1 MSPSSRFSLK
11 TLAVAVALTVAGSFS
26 AAAADASAPTTRAAA
41 PAVARSHVPILWKIS
56 DRDNTLYL
64 LGSFHL
70 LRSSDLPLSPDIAA
84 AMADAKS
91 TMFELDMVSM
101 MSPENLA
108 KVQAYQKL
116 EGDKPLSALLPAST
130 REKLEA
136 LLKVGGTPMSAV
148 DGLDAWALAL
158 NLNLG
163 TMMAMGFNGENG
175 PDRLLSQQAD
185 KEGKPRLAL
194 ETLDDEFSVFE
205 RTPIDEQVLGI
216 TRFVDDP
223 KQVVTQTMKMHDQW
237 MAGDLDGL
245 GRDALARM
253 RSETPATYRLLVVDR
268 NNAWLPQLKARL
280 DAHHAGDNTLAVV
293 GALHLAGEDGLLAKL
308 RAEGYRVERIC
319 TACAVGPR

>member
-1 MSPSSRFSLK
+1 MSMSSRFSLK
-11 TLAVAVALTVAGSFS
+11 TLAVAVALTVG
-26 AAAADASAPTTRAAA
+26 AACPATAADAPAPATQAA
-41 PAVARSHVPILWKIS
+41 PARSHVPILWKIS

-70 LRSSDLPLSPDIAA
+70 LRAGDLPLSPDIAV
-84 AMADAKS
+84 AMNDAKT

-101 MSPENLA
+101 LSPENLA

-116 EGDKPLSALLPAST
+116 QGDRPLSALLPVQT

-175 PDRLLSQQAD
+175 PDRLLSLQAD

-194 ETLDDEFSVFE
+194 ETLDDELSVFE

-293 GALHLAGEDGLLAKL
+293 GALHLAGDDGLLAKL

-319 TACAVGPR
+319 TACATGPR

>member
-1 MSPSSRFSLK
+1 MSLSSRLSLK
-11 TLAVAVALTVAGSFS
+11 TLAVAVALTVGAAFS
-26 AAAADASAPTTRAAA
+26 AVAADAPAPAAQAA
-41 PAVARSHVPILWKIS
+41 PARGHVPILWKIS
-56 DRDNTLYL
+56 DHDNTLYL

-70 LRSSDLPLSPDIAA
+70 LRASDLPLSPDIAA

-101 MSPENLA
+101 MAPENLA

-116 EGDKPLSALLPAST
+116 QGDKPLSALLPPST

-136 LLKVGGTPMSAV
+136 LLKVSGTPMSAV
-148 DGLDAWALAL
+148 DGLDAWALSM
-158 NLNLG
+158 NLTVG
-163 TMMAMGFNGENG
+163 TMMAMGFTGDSG
-175 PDRLLSQQAD
+175 PDRQLSLQAD

-194 ETLDDEFSVFE
+194 ETLDDEFGAME
-205 RTPIDEQVLGI
+205 RTPFDEQVLGI
-216 TRFVDDP
+216 TKFVADP
-223 KQVVTQTMKMHDQW
+223 RQVVVETMKLHDQW
-237 MAGDLDGL
+237 MAGDVEGL
-245 GRDALARM
+245 AHDALARM
-253 RSETPATYRLLVVDR
+253 RSETPQSYRLLVVDR

-319 TACAVGPR
+319 TGCATGPR

>member
-1 MSPSSRFSLK
+1 MSPSSRYSLK
-11 TLAVAVALTVAGSFS
+11 TLAIAVALTVGAAFS
-26 AAAADASAPTTRAAA
+26 ADAADAPAPTVQASAPD
-41 PAVARSHVPILWKIS
+41 VARSHVPMLWKIS

-70 LRSSDLPLSPDIAA
+70 LRSTDLPLSPDIAA

-116 EGDKPLSALLPAST
+116 EGGKPLSALLPAST

-136 LLKVGGTPMSAV
+136 LLKVSGTPMSAV

-175 PDRLLSQQAD
+175 PDRLLSLQAD

-194 ETLDDEFSVFE
+194 ETLDDEFSAFE
-205 RTPIDEQVLGI
+205 RTPIDEQVQGI

-223 KQVVTQTMKMHDQW
+223 KQVVTQTMRMHDQW

-245 GRDALARM
+245 GRDALVRM
-253 RSETPATYRLLVVDR
+253 RSETPVTYRLLLVDR

-319 TACAVGPR
+319 TACGNGPR

>member
-1 MSPSSRFSLK
+1 MSKSSRFSLK
-11 TLAVAVALTVAGSFS
+11 TLAVAVALTVGAACS
-26 AAAADASAPTTRAAA
+26 ATAADAPVPAAQAA
-41 PAVARSHVPILWKIS
+41 PARSHVPILWKIS

-70 LRSSDLPLSPDIAA
+70 LRAGDLPLSPDIAV
-84 AMADAKS
+84 AMNDAKT

-101 MSPENLA
+101 LSPENLA

-116 EGDKPLSALLPAST
+116 QGDKPLSALLPAPT

-175 PDRLLSQQAD
+175 PDRLLSLQAD

-194 ETLDDEFSVFE
+194 ETLDDELSVFE

-223 KQVVTQTMKMHDQW
+223 KQVVTQTMTMHDQW
-237 MAGDLDGL
+237 MDGDLDGL

-253 RSETPATYRLLVVDR
+253 RSETPVTYRLLVVDR

-280 DAHHAGDNTLAVV
+280 DAHHVGDNTLAVV

-319 TACAVGPR
+319 TACATGPR

>member
-1 MSPSSRFSLK
+1 
-11 TLAVAVALTVAGSFS
+11 
-26 AAAADASAPTTRAAA
+26 
-41 PAVARSHVPILWKIS
+41 
-56 DRDNTLYL
+56 
-64 LGSFHL
+64 
-70 LRSSDLPLSPDIAA
+70 
-84 AMADAKS
+84 
-91 TMFELDMVSM
+91 
-101 MSPENLA
+101 
-108 KVQAYQKL
+108 
-116 EGDKPLSALLPAST
+116 
-130 REKLEA
+130 
-136 LLKVGGTPMSAV
+136 MSAV
-148 DGLDAWALAL
+148 DGLDAWARAL

-175 PDRLLSQQAD
+175 PDRLLSLQAD

-245 GRDALARM
+245 GRDALVRM

-319 TACAVGPR
+319 TACATGPR

>member
-1 MSPSSRFSLK
+1 MSQSSRFSLK

-26 AAAADASAPTTRAAA
+26 AVAADAPVPATQAA
-41 PAVARSHVPILWKIS
+41 PARSHVPILWKIS

-70 LRSSDLPLSPDIAA
+70 LRNTDLPLSPDIAV
-84 AMADAKS
+84 AMDDAKT

-116 EGDKPLSALLPAST
+116 QGDKPLSALLPAPT

-175 PDRLLSQQAD
+175 PDRLLSLQAD

-194 ETLDDEFSVFE
+194 ETLDDELSVFE

-223 KQVVTQTMKMHDQW
+223 KQVVTQTMTMHDQW
-237 MAGDLDGL
+237 MDGDLDGL

-253 RSETPATYRLLVVDR
+253 RSETPVTYRLLVVDR

-293 GALHLAGEDGLLAKL
+293 GALHLPGEDGLLAKL

-319 TACAVGPR
+319 TACATGPR

>member
-1 MSPSSRFSLK
+1 MSPSSRLSLK
-11 TLAVAVALTVAGSFS
+11 TLALAITLTIGAAFS
-26 AAAADASAPTTRAAA
+26 ADAADAPAPTAQASA
-41 PAVARSHVPILWKIS
+41 PAVTRSHVPILWKIS
-56 DRDNTLYL
+56 DQDNTLYL

-70 LRSSDLPLSPDIAA
+70 LRAGDPPLSPDIAA

-116 EGDKPLSALLPAST
+116 QGDKPLSALLPVQT

-136 LLKVGGTPMSAV
+136 LLKVSGTPMSAV

-175 PDRLLSQQAD
+175 PDRLLSLQAD

-194 ETLDDEFSVFE
+194 ETLDDEFSAFE
-205 RTPIDEQVLGI
+205 RTPIDEQVQGI

-223 KQVVTQTMKMHDQW
+223 RQVMTQTMKMHDQW

-253 RSETPATYRLLVVDR
+253 RSETPETYRLLLVDR

-308 RAEGYRVERIC
+308 RAEGYRVERVC
-319 TACAVGPR
+319 TSCGNGPR